1 MANLPV
7 RQLGAVGVIPDAN
20 PYDLPPNAFS
30 NCSNVVFDEKRVQ
43 RSPVF
48 KQLFPSVRS
57 QLSYDDSTGSYDSQ
71 TTSYET
77 AQGSPATNVRY
88 VNSYQDPSTGEV
100 VLICD
105 NDGAVRTY
113 PNGTLQFA
121 TPVTGTLVT
130 NDEPWSHAQ
139 VAGKSFLAR
148 RGMTPYVRWIGVE
161 SEYTYLEGDWPST
174 DTANVV
180 RGFLDY
186 AILLGVTKSG
196 TEYPT
201 MVKWSNPI
209 GYADDTE
216 DINWD
221 PSNPNYV
228 AGENVLG
235 DLKTSI
241 RDGLQLGNV
250 FVIYAQDQVWLME
263 YTGSSYV
270 FNFRRLFPTG
280 GIINTNCVCEVEG
293 KHFVFGE
300 NDIYMHDGNTKKSI
314 ADGRV
319 RRKVYQGMDRNSQK
333 QFFALHDSVANLIY
347 FCYKTKID
355 EVSFTNTQFCNRAAV
370 YNYME
375 DTWSFMDLP
384 NIVGGAE
391 TNVTLLQ
398 NLYAQLDNEYQY
410 YNTAYTSFEGS
421 TPKLA
426 IMLGATDVP
435 NGLTE
440 SRVYAIDLPTAG
452 LVNLPINVE
461 CLKEAWVERIGIDLD
476 DTGSGLKN
484 YKIVTCIVPQ
494 STFDA
499 TSSFF
504 NWKIGATDLPNGS
517 VTWYSDQEFYPA
529 NEYQLQMKVAGRYLA
544 YRVGTE
550 NIENFRLSGFDA
562 EIKEISRR

>member
-20 PYDLPPNAFS
+20 PYDLPSNAFS
-30 NCSNVVFDEKRVQ
+30 DCSNVVFDENRIQ

-48 KQLFPSVRS
+48 KQLFNVIRS
-57 QLSYDDSTGSYDSQ
+57 SLSYDSAVGSYDSQ
-71 TTSYET
+71 TTPYES
-77 AQGSPATNVRY
+77 AEGSPATNVRF
-88 VNSYQDPSTGEV
+88 VSSYQDPSTGEV
-100 VLICD
+100 VLIAD
-105 NDGAVRTY
+105 RDGTVRTY
-113 PNGTLQFA
+113 PGGNLQFA
-121 TPVTGTLVT
+121 TPGSGTLVT

-148 RGMTPYVRWIGVE
+148 KGMTPYVRWIGVQ
-161 SEYTYLEGDWPST
+161 SDYTYLEGDWPVG

-186 AILLGVTKSG
+186 AVLLGVTKGS

-209 GYADDTE
+209 GYADDT
-216 DINWD
+216 DTINWD
-221 PSNPNYV
+221 PSNPNFV

-235 DLKTSI
+235 DLKTPI

-263 YTGSSYV
+263 YTGSSFV

-280 GIINTNCVCEVEG
+280 GIINTNCVVEVEG

-300 NDIYMHDGNTKKSI
+300 NDIYLHDGNTKKSI

-319 RRKVYQGMDRNSQK
+319 RRRVYQSLDRSK
-333 QFFALHDSVANLIY
+333 QSGFFALHDSVSNLIY
-347 FCYKTKID
+347 FCYTSKTD
-355 EVSFTNTQFCNRAAV
+355 EIAYRNTQFCNRAAV

-384 NIVGGAE
+384 NIVGGSE
-391 TNVTLLQ
+391 SNITLLQ
-398 NLYAQLDNEYQY
+398 NLYSQLNSEYPL
-410 YNTAYTSFEGS
+410 YNTSYASFNATSS
-421 TPKLA
+421 KLA
-426 IMLGATDVP
+426 IMLGATDTT

-440 SRVYAIDLPTAG
+440 SRVYAIDLPTSG
-452 LVNLPINVE
+452 LVNLPINME
-461 CLKEAWVERIGIDLD
+461 CLKEAWVERIGVDMD
-476 DTGSGLKN
+476 ETGSGLKN
-484 YKIVTCIVPQ
+484 YKIITCIVPQ

-499 TSSFF
+499 SDSFF
-504 NWKIGATDLPNGS
+504 NWKVGATDIPNGS
-517 VTWYSDQEFYPA
+517 VTWYSDQTFYPSIQ
-529 NEYQLQMKVAGRYLA
+529 YQLQMKVAGRYLA
-544 YRVGTE
+544 YRVGTI
-550 NIENFRLSGFDA
+550 NIENFKLSGFDA
-562 EIKEISRR
+562 EVKEISRR

>member
-1 MANLPV
+1 MPNLPL
-7 RQLGAVGVIPDAN
+7 RKLGEVGVVTDAN

-30 NCSNVVFDEKRVQ
+30 NCNNVIFDEDRVQ

-48 KQLFPSVRS
+48 KQVFNSIRS
-57 QLSYDDSTGSYDSQ
+57 ALSYDASVGSYDVQ
-71 TTSYET
+71 TTPYES
-77 AQGSPATNVRY
+77 AEGAPATDVRF
-88 VNSYQDPSTGEV
+88 VASYQDPSTGEV
-100 VLICD
+100 VLITD
-105 NDGAVRTY
+105 RDGTIRTY

-121 TPVTGTLVT
+121 TPGSVPLVT
-130 NDEPWSHAQ
+130 NDEPWSHCQ
-139 VAGKSFLAR
+139 IAGKSVLAR
-148 RGMTPYVRWIGVE
+148 KGMTPYIRWIGVE
-161 SEYTYLEGDWPST
+161 PEYTYLEGDWPSG
-174 DTANVV
+174 DQASVV

-186 AILLGVTKSG
+186 IILLGTVKSG
-196 TEYPT
+196 VEYPT

-209 GYADDTE
+209 GYADDTN

-235 DLKTSI
+235 DLKTPI

-280 GIINTNCVCEVEG
+280 GIINTNCVVEVEG

-319 RRKVYQGMDRNSQK
+319 RRKVYQTIDRSSQK
-333 QFFALHDSVANLIY
+333 AFFTLHDSVSNLIY
-347 FCYKTKID
+347 FCYKTKLD
-355 EVSFTNTQFCNRAAV
+355 EISYRNTQFCNRAAV

-391 TNVTLLQ
+391 TNISLIQ
-398 NLYAQLDNEYQY
+398 NLYSQLNDSYDLF
-410 YNTAYTSFEGS
+410 NTNYVSFEGT

-426 IMLGATDVP
+426 IMLGATDTS
-435 NGLTE
+435 NQLTE

-452 LVNLPINVE
+452 LVNLPIE
-461 CLKEAWVERIGIDLD
+461 METLKESWVERIGVDLD
-476 DTGSGLKN
+476 ETGAGLKN
-484 YKIVTCIVPQ
+484 YKIITCIVPQ
-494 STFDA
+494 ASFDA
-499 TSSFF
+499 TDSKFT
-504 NWKIGATDLPNGS
+504 WQVGASDLPNGA
-517 VTWYSDQEFYPA
+517 VTYYSTQDYFPEQD
-529 NEYQLQMKVAGRYLA
+529 YQLQMKVAGRYLA
-544 YRVGTE
+544 YRVGTLD
-550 NIENFRLSGFDA
+550 IENFRLSGFDA